1 MSEYVRIKR
10 EDLENIKEEL
20 RLTQNKYYYF
30 RNKYFYA
37 CKYFKE
43 KGLDDILKKLEGLK

>member
-20 RLTQNKYYYF
+20 RLTQNKYYSF
-30 RNKYFYA
+30 RNKYLYA

-43 KGLDDILKKLEGLK
+43 KGLDNILKKLEEMK